1 MLHNQDS
8 KSKEETR
15 HIKRRA
21 AKEKGRQNRSA
32 FPFASHNLE
41 V

>member
-8 KSKEETR
+8 KSKEETH
-15 HIKRRA
+15 HIKQPA
-21 AKEKGRQNRSA
+21 TKEKGRQNRSA
-32 FPFASHNLE
+32 FLSAPHNFK